1 MTLLAFDGS
10 YLDAGMD
17 FHLHRTPDSQTN
29 GSKLNA
35 GVDFH
40 LHRMPG
46 LQTDGSKMDARVDFH
61 LHRIPNLTLVVRESQ
76 QGMFV
81 VVDGMDLGYRF
92 RLSLNDLEGGG
103 GETWMMEMME
113 HGIEMTLDQ
122 ALVSLKPSDET
133 TKTSRVLGLSIVE
146 TKRLTTSHERA
157 YQK

>member
-10 YLDAGMD
+10 YLDAGMNS
-17 FHLHRTPDSQTN
+17 HLHRTPDSQTN

-40 LHRMPG
+40 LHRTP
-46 LQTDGSKMDARVDFH
+46 
-61 LHRIPNLTLVVRESQ
+61 ESQ

-92 RLSLNDLEGGG
+92 RPSLNDLEGGG

-157 YQK
+157 HQK